1 MNPMRGTLDNA
12 PVTGGKTRIVLAVV
26 AAVAIGISVL
36 PRAEAADAGV
46 PTDCISF
53 WGEAR
58 FGGVGFNHV
67 VHVANKCEESAV
79 CDVSTDVSP
88 APQTV
93 TVPGGRTVEVVTY
106 LDSPVSKFTPR
117 VTCTM

>member
-1 MNPMRGTLDNA
+1 MNRNPEIRLA
-12 PVTGGKTRIVLAVV
+12 LAVLTA
-26 AAVAIGISVL
+26 AAVAIL
-36 PRAEAADAGV
+36 AAPRVEAADAG
-46 PTDCISF
+46 PAGDCISF

-58 FGGVGFNHV
+58 FGGVGYDHI
-67 VHVANKCEESAV
+67 VHVTNKCEQSAV

-93 TVPGGRTVEVVTY
+93 NVPGGRSVDVVTY
-106 LDSPVSKFTPR
+106 LDSPVRKFTPR

>member
-1 MNPMRGTLDNA
+1 MTRNS
-12 PVTGGKTRIVLAVV
+12 KTRVAVV
-26 AAVAIGISVL
+26 VLAAVAIGIPVAA
-36 PRAEAADAGV
+36 RAEAADGGAAQ
-46 PTDCISF
+46 DCISF

-67 VHVANKCEESAV
+67 VHIANKCEESAV

-93 TVPGGRTVEVVTY
+93 QVPGGRTVEVVTY